1 MKVLINNVAGLNM
14 PHKLH
19 RALLLA
25 RDNDITMLQEVKL
38 KRNQA
43 SHVRAKW
50 GSPNSFLASANTSRR
65 GVLTLI
71 HPRTDPVYLHQV
83 SDPEGQFHILVV
95 RIKGEIFLVA
105 NVYGVPDSDRG
116 SEHSLI
122 QLSNHMEAISTS
134 FPIQHIV
141 VGGDWNFVLRPQD
154 TTSSSRKP
162 RAEAVFSTILD
173 SMDLYDVAALQS
185 TFPGFTYFR
194 HHLEN
199 TKARYDRIYVSPS
212 ILNGVRIRLLP
223 RTGDHT
229 PVQMLSTQNNSPKTW
244 RFPDRL
250 LEDPTF
256 VQELHDTLRE
266 TLRDFSEPRD
276 CPLAEFQ
283 NNIDFEV
290 HPCFPP
296 SSHESATSQ

>member
-25 RDNDITMLQEVKL
+25 RDNDITMFQEVKL

-50 GSPNSFLASANTSRR
+50 GSPNSFLASASTSRC

-173 SMDLYDVAALQS
+173 SMDL
-185 TFPGFTYFR
+185 
-194 HHLEN
+194 
-199 TKARYDRIYVSPS
+199 
-212 ILNGVRIRLLP
+212 
-223 RTGDHT
+223 
-229 PVQMLSTQNNSPKTW
+229 
-244 RFPDRL
+244 
-250 LEDPTF
+250 
-256 VQELHDTLRE
+256 
-266 TLRDFSEPRD
+266 
-276 CPLAEFQ
+276 
-283 NNIDFEV
+283 
-290 HPCFPP
+290 
-296 SSHESATSQ
+296 